1 FVEGKTLKNVINGK
15 PLPPPLVCEYG
26 IQIAE
31 GLAVAHEAGIIH
43 RDMKSQNV
51 MITPRGQVKVLD
63 FGLAKLKEVPGAA
76 PPAAA
81 TDLTGVSGEE
91 PGPPP
96 DPAEFKTQVGKIM
109 GTATNMSPEQ
119 CLGTEVDARSDMF
132 SLGIVLYEMATGKM
146 PFDAPIAA

>member
-1 FVEGKTLKNVINGK
+1 MGAVYRATDLGLGRPVAIKTRTAGRADAQREALGRFLREDRAQSRIQHPCIVTIHQVGTADELRYIVMEFVEGKTLKNVINGK

-26 IQIAE
+26 TQIAE

-81 TDLTGVSGEE
+81 T
-91 PGPPP
+91 
-96 DPAEFKTQVGKIM
+96 
-109 GTATNMSPEQ
+109 
-119 CLGTEVDARSDMF
+119 
-132 SLGIVLYEMATGKM
+132 
-146 PFDAPIAA
+146 